1 LSNEVESK
9 LNGTSFS
16 SIQTGHIPQQ
26 NFQNINTH
34 ENGIVLPSDI
44 SLNSEDKKIER
55 AKTPPKR
62 KSIMTITTFGVSV
75 EDKSINPSLYHRK
88 PTDQEMTTDKK
99 TSVSSKCNAEDII
112 DLDTEEKIETN
123 LIKLWELAQLNS
135 QERINFYE
143 NEISAFLHSI
153 YQEKYERSIEIHSK
167 YEKEVKEL
175 QNDLDLSKFFSF

>member
-1 LSNEVESK
+1 MSNEVESK
-9 LNGTSFS
+9 LNGTATS
-16 SIQTGHIPQQ
+16 SIQTGQNPHQ
-26 NFQNINTH
+26 NFQNIITH
-34 ENGIVLPSDI
+34 EIGNILSSDI
-44 SLNSEDKKIER
+44 SLNSEDKKIDR

-75 EDKSINPSLYHRK
+75 DDKIINPSLYHRK

-123 LIKLWELAQLNS
+123 LTKLWELAQLNS

-143 NEISAFLHSI
+143 NEISDFLNSI

-175 QNDLDLSKFFSF
+175 QNDVDLSKNFSF